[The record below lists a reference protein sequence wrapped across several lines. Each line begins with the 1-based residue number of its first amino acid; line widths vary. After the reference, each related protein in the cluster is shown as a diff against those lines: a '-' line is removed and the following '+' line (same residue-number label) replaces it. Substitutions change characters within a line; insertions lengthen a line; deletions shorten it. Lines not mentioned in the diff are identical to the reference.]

1 MDSLA
6 KDAGTLWLTII
17 ISHYSER
24 YNNRYKVV
32 LTLCFKS
39 KQQKIAV
46 LRLFLLKHY
55 IFTIIYRIICSDRR
69 RSQDDNQ

>member
-17 ISHYSER
+17 ISHYSGR

-39 KQQKIAV
+39 KQQKN
-46 LRLFLLKHY
+46 RC
-55 IFTIIYRIICSDRR
+55 FTPVFIKTLYFYYYLSY
-69 RSQDDNQ
+69 NMF